1 LRNWPTTL
9 ATQKIADAKQM
20 IDGPAGVP
28 KDRAAY
34 NPPMAATTPV
44 NVAQAAM
51 VSGPRAIRRALAAGM
66 INMAVI
72 NKAPIALIDTATTAA
87 SNACQRQRN
96 NEDTQRDQR
105 RKQQRQGSRHAL
117 SRRQKRDTPP
127 DDKTAQSAT
136 GQRSSHGGKDRA
148 EHEIV

>member
-1 LRNWPTTL
+1 
-9 ATQKIADAKQM
+9 M

-34 NPPMAATTPV
+34 SPPMAATTPI
-44 NVAQAAM
+44 NVALAAM

-72 NKAPIALIDTATTAA
+72 NKAPITVIDTATTAA

-105 RKQQRQGSRHAL
+105 RKQQRQGHAKDRGMRCRVARKRH
-117 SRRQKRDTPP
+117 TPP

-136 GQRSSHGGKDRA
+136 GQRGSHGGEDRT